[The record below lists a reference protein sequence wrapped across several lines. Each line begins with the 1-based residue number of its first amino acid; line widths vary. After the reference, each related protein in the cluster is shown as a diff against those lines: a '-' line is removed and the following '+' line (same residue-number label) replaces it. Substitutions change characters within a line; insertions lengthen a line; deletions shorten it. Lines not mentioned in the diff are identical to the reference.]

1 MLKQTLKTISLDM
14 QKNNTAEF
22 LRKHILCF
30 FFTMLCFAL
39 YFPGVYP
46 LSLILCACSTNI
58 LSTEVGSSR
67 YEWIPAWP
75 QKKKTKFHMF
85 HPEKCWFLR
94 KMILSYL
101 GAFQV
106 TVLLG
111 PVVKLQDGK
120 HVTYPPKV

>member
-1 MLKQTLKTISLDM
+1 M

-30 FFTMLCFAL
+30 FLTMLCFAL

-46 LSLILCACSTNI
+46 LSLILGACSTNI

-75 QKKKTKFHMF
+75 QKKNEVSHVS
-85 HPEKCWFLR
+85 PW
-94 KMILSYL
+94 KMLV
-101 GAFQV
+101 FKKNDPF
-106 TVLLG
+106 LLG
-111 PVVKLQDGK
+111 GISDNFSFGAGC
-120 HVTYPPKV
+120 